1 MLALAC
7 AGLLLA
13 ALAAGIGPVLILG
26 MTGERG
32 FSESLAALAHDPY
45 LHRVILF
52 TLGQAALSTLI
63 SLLAAVPVARALA
76 RRPVFPGRGLLVLML
91 GIPLL
96 LPALVG
102 VLALVALYG
111 RKGWVAAAVA
121 AVGGEMPP
129 LYGLGGILLAH
140 VFFNLPLAVR
150 ILLRPLEAVPG
161 ESWRLAAQLGFS
173 PAQVFR
179 WIDWPVLRR
188 SLPSVAALIFLLCSG
203 SFTIVLALG
212 GGPRATTL
220 EVALYEALRLD
231 FDPSR
236 AAVLALLQTLLCLIV
251 GGILL
256 RLTPPTVPLSL
267 GPGRPA
273 ERPDGAYRRTRVADA
288 FWLGG
293 TILFL
298 GLPLLG
304 LIFGGLRGPILA
316 VLGDPD
322 LWTATLNSLR
332 LTALAAP
339 LAVLSALGLLLGAR
353 GLPPR
358 VRTLVAGLGTLP
370 LALPPI
376 VIGTGWFILF
386 RPLVLA
392 PWVAIGLT
400 ITLAALMALPYA
412 LRALAPAVTEAAARH
427 DRLCAALGLSG
438 WQRFRLVD
446 FPVLRRALGAALAL
460 AAALSLGDFG
470 AVALFGATDTAALP
484 LLLFSR
490 MGSYRFDEAAVI
502 ALFLLLTGFAVFW
515 GIERGLGRDRRA

>member
-1 MLALAC
+1 MLALVC
-7 AGLLLA
+7 ATLVLA
-13 ALAAGIGPVLILG
+13 ALIAGIGPVLILG
-26 MTGERG
+26 MAGGRG
-32 FSESLAALAHDPY
+32 FAESLATVLHDAY
-45 LHRVILF
+45 LHRVFLF
-52 TLGQAALSTLI
+52 TLGQAALSTLL
-63 SLLAAVPVARALA
+63 SLLGAVPVARSLA
-76 RRPVFPGRGLLVLML
+76 RRPAFPGRGLIVQML
-91 GIPLL
+91 GVPLL

-111 RKGWVAAAVA
+111 RTGWVASAVA
-121 AVGGEMPP
+121 TLGGEMPP
-129 LYGLGGILLAH
+129 IYGVGGILLAH

-173 PAQVFR
+173 PGQVFR

-188 SLPSVAALIFLLCSG
+188 SLPSVATLIFLLCSG

-236 AAVLALLQTLLCLIV
+236 AAILALLQTLLCIGI
-251 GGILL
+251 GGLL
-256 RLTPPTVPLSL
+256 VRLTPPAVPLSL
-267 GPGRPA
+267 GLGRNGA
-273 ERPDGAYRRTRVADA
+273 RPDRHLWRTRILDSL
-288 FWLGG
+288 WLGG
-293 TILFL
+293 AVLFI
-298 GLPLLG
+298 GGPLLG
-304 LIFGGLRGPILA
+304 LIHGGLRGPILA
-316 VLGDPD
+316 VLWEAD
-322 LWTATLNSLR
+322 LWTAALNSLR

-339 LAVLSALGLLLGAR
+339 LAVLGALGLLLGAR
-353 GLPPR
+353 RLPTR
-358 VRTLVAGLGTLP
+358 LRRLVAGLGTLP

-392 PWVAIGLT
+392 PWVAVALT
-400 ITLAALMALPYA
+400 IALATLMALPYT

-427 DRLCAALGLSG
+427 DRLCAALGLRG
-438 WQRFRLVD
+438 WQRFHLVD
-446 FPVLRRALGAALAL
+446 FPVLRRALVTALAL

-470 AVALFGATDTAALP
+470 AVALFGASDTAALP

-502 ALFLLLTGFAVFW
+502 ALFLLLLGFVVFW
-515 GIERGLGRDRRA
+515 GIEKGLGRDRRA

>member
-1 MLALAC
+1 MLALGC

-26 MTGERG
+26 MTGDQG
-32 FSESLAALAHDPY
+32 FTDSLVAVAQDPY

-52 TLGQAALSTLI
+52 TLGQAALSTLL
-63 SLLAAVPVARALA
+63 SLLGAIPVARALA
-76 RRPVFPGRGLLVLML
+76 RRSAFPGRRLIVLML
-91 GIPLL
+91 AVPLL

-102 VLALVALYG
+102 VLALVGLYG
-111 RKGWVAAAVA
+111 RKGWLASAIAT
-121 AVGGEMPP
+121 VGGEMPP
-129 LYGLGGILLAH
+129 IYGLGGILLAH

-150 ILLRPLEAVPG
+150 ILLRPLETIPG

-173 PAQVFR
+173 PGQVFR

-188 SLPSVAALIFLLCSG
+188 SLPSVAVLIFLLCSG

-236 AAVLALLQTLLCLIV
+236 AAVLALLQTLLCVGV
-251 GGILL
+251 GGVLL
-256 RLTPPTVPLSL
+256 RLTPPAVPLSL
-267 GPGRPA
+267 GPGRTA
-273 ERPDGAYRRTRVADA
+273 ARPDRFLWRTRITDC
-288 FWLGG
+288 FWLSGAV
-293 TILFL
+293 LFV
-298 GLPLLG
+298 GLPLLS
-304 LIFGGLRGPILA
+304 LLLGGLRGPVVSVLA
-316 VLGDPD
+316 DPD
-322 LWTATLNSLR
+322 LWTAALNSLR
-332 LTALAAP
+332 LTAFAAP
-339 LAVLSALGLLLGAR
+339 LAVFGALGLLLGAR
-353 GLPPR
+353 RLPSRLRP
-358 VRTLVAGLGTLP
+358 LVAGIGSLP

-376 VIGTGWFILF
+376 VIGTGWFILV

-392 PWVAIGLT
+392 PWVAVALT
-400 ITLAALMALPYA
+400 IALTTLIALPYT
-412 LRALAPAVTEAAARH
+412 LRALAPAVTDAATRH

-438 WQRFRLVD
+438 WQRFRLID
-446 FPVLRRALGAALAL
+446 FPVLRRPLVTALAL

-470 AVALFGATDTAALP
+470 AVALFGASDTAALP
-484 LLLFSR
+484 MLLFGR

-515 GIERGLGRDRRA
+515 GIEKGLGRDRRD